1 MKKKLPL
8 GISDFKEIITGNYA
22 YVDKTLLIKE
32 LVEGGIKVTLI
43 PRPRRFGK
51 TINLSMLKYFFE
63 KPIDSSKQSQSHL
76 FDGLAIASHPEIME
90 HQGKYPVIFMTFKD
104 VKQASWHECLA
115 DIKRIIGKEFERHSY
130 LLASPM
136 LSPNQKLEYQEI
148 IALRAPKT
156 SYRNALKDLS
166 EYLAAF
172 HGAKTIILLDEYDL
186 VIQEAYLRDSH
197 ALYDHAITFM
207 RTFLG
212 GGLKDN
218 TALQQGIITGIL
230 RIAKESIFSG
240 LNNLKVCSLVS
251 DAYADKFGL
260 LEHEVADLLKEF
272 GLAGQ
277 ADNIRRWYNG
287 YRSGKHHI
295 YNPWSIIT
303 CIENKGKFGAYWVNT
318 SQDGLIKKLIQ
329 LSGSTVKEDFEL
341 LVAGKTITSPLAENI
356 VFQALES
363 DSTALWNFLLFTGYL
378 TFTRVWNEQ
387 DLPYVELAIP
397 NAEINSLYRTVMT
410 TWFTQIF
417 EIAKY
422 QRMLQN
428 LVQGNMLEF
437 RERFTDFVGKTLS
450 SFDVGGTEPEKFY
463 HALVLGMLVSL
474 ENTHEIKS
482 NRESGFGR
490 YDVMLIPKDS
500 NLPGI
505 IIEFKKVSTLRK
517 ETLETAAQAALA
529 QIAEKNYAAELH
541 TRGITHSI
549 PLAIVFQG
557 RDVLVREGP
566 C

>member
-1 MKKKLPL
+1 MAR
-8 GISDFKEIITGNYA
+8 SFTY
-22 YVDKTLLIKE
+22 
-32 LVEGGIKVTLI
+32 
-43 PRPRRFGK
+43 
-51 TINLSMLKYFFE
+51 SFF
-63 KPIDSSKQSQSHL
+63 
-76 FDGLAIASHPEIME
+76 
-90 HQGKYPVIFMTFKD
+90 
-104 VKQASWHECLA
+104 
-115 DIKRIIGKEFERHSY
+115 HSFVRSGRL
-130 LLASPM
+130 LLALVVSCSIAPCFSATV
-136 LSPNQKLEYQEI
+136 LVDAGKVFLDASKSGFAREI
-148 IALRAPKT
+148 GFARIFL
-156 SYRNALKDLS
+156 Y
-166 EYLAAF
+166 
-172 HGAKTIILLDEYDL
+172 TI
-186 VIQEAYLRDSH
+186 
-197 ALYDHAITFM
+197 M
-207 RTFLG
+207 
-212 GGLKDN
+212 
-218 TALQQGIITGIL
+218 
-230 RIAKESIFSG
+230 
-240 LNNLKVCSLVS
+240 LNNPGNLNRK
-251 DAYADKFGL
+251 A
-260 LEHEVADLLKEF
+260 
-272 GLAGQ
+272 
-277 ADNIRRWYNG
+277 
-287 YRSGKHHI
+287 
-295 YNPWSIIT
+295 
-303 CIENKGKFGAYWVNT
+303 
-318 SQDGLIKKLIQ
+318 
-329 LSGSTVKEDFEL
+329 
-341 LVAGKTITSPLAENI
+341 
-356 VFQALES
+356 FQALEC